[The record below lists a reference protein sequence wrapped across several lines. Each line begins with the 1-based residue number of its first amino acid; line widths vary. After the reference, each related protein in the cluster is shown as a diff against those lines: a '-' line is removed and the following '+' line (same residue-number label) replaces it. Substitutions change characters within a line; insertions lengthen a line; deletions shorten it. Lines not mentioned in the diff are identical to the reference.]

1 MDIALCQWWMS
12 SGVGVWKEG
21 VDDSIWKS
29 IEGCTCTSGWQVKSR
44 EQNRVEEGGMG
55 ECRN

>member
-12 SGVGVWKEG
+12 SGVGVWKED

-29 IEGCTCTSGWQVKSR
+29 IEGCTCTSAWQVKSR
-44 EQNRVEEGGMG
+44 GGAEQGGG
-55 ECRN
+55 RRHG

>member
-44 EQNRVEEGGMG
+44 GEAEQGGG
-55 ECRN
+55 RRHG